1 MRVTKPNMKY
11 DIHTRKCFIS
21 INVLI
26 CPYNLIYIYMLSIY
40 VYIYYI
46 YIYVSIYYICIYIA
60 VKSEDN
66 IQFCQDDQ
74 KQILESKS

>member
-11 DIHTRKCFIS
+11 DVHTRKCFIS

-26 CPYNLIYIYMLSIY
+26 CPYNLIYIYILYIY
-40 VYIYYI
+40 VY
-46 YIYVSIYYICIYIA
+46 IYYICIYIA

-66 IQFCQDDQ
+66 IQLCQDDQ
-74 KQILESKS
+74 K